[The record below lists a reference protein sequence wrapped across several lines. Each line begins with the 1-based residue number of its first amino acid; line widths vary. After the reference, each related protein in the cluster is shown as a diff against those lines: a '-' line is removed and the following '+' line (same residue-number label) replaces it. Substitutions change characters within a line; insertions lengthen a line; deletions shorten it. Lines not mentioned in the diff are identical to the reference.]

1 MPAVL
6 FALLSALFRRVFNA
20 PAARDSPF
28 APVAGSHVVV
38 VSAPPKTQAGSRPC
52 VGFAVLFSGA
62 FVRALPPDAAH
73 WAVRLNVGD
82 GDTYV
87 GFLCVAETSR
97 RQGVGTALM
106 ATLKQRT
113 VAANVGGAI
122 WLESDES
129 NGAAHEWYERSG
141 FDAVGELATHKDGNR
156 TMLMCWRSVVV
167 IHGLV
172 G

>member
-6 FALLSALFRRVFNA
+6 FALLSALFRRVFNTR
-20 PAARDSPF
+20 ARDSPF

-38 VSAPPKTQAGSRPC
+38 VTAPPVPPAGARPC
-52 VGFAVLFSGA
+52 AGFAVLYSGA

-73 WAVRLNVGD
+73 WAVRLKVGD

-87 GFLCVAETSR
+87 GFLCVAATSR
-97 RQGVGTALM
+97 RRGVGTALM
-106 ATLKQRT
+106 ASLKQRT

-141 FDAVGELATHKDGNR
+141 FDAVGELETHKDGSR
-156 TMLMCWRSVVV
+156 TMLMCWRSDVV